1 MSVCRYK
8 QMRHKIKITYS
19 PLTTVVNHTNS
30 PCAIGPL
37 RISEPGLTPNF
48 ANCTLF
54 VSTTPSPHTT
64 YGILYNL
71 SHLQRIEVDT
81 NLTLINDI
89 LYMSTGF
96 NFPMNLLELFVI
108 LIRYFVVGAP
118 IYVKHFFESS
128 LNPFLVVSN
137 GLDVFIMLRQYTI
150 TTSVILFWCWRYL
163 RSCS

>member
-1 MSVCRYK
+1 MEGGTRESVCRYK
-8 QMRHKIKITYS
+8 QMRHKIKKTYS

-37 RISEPGLTPNF
+37 RISEPGSRQTSR
-48 ANCTLF
+48 TVHYLF
-54 VSTTPSPHTT
+54 QRPPSPNHNC
-64 YGILYNL
+64 GILYIL

-118 IYVKHFFESS
+118 IYVKHFSKALWIHF
-128 LNPFLVVSN
+128 
-137 GLDVFIMLRQYTI
+137 
-150 TTSVILFWCWRYL
+150 
-163 RSCS
+163 